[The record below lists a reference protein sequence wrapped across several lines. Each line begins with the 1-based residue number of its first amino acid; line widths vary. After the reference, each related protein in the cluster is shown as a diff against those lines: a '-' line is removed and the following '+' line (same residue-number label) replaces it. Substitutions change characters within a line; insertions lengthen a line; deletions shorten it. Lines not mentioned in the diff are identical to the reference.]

1 MIAFIE
7 QTRKCIEELVAN
19 CPAVFLAYFSLWIC
33 YDTQLTNTKIKMY
46 KTRQLSITQESI
58 KYLSKLVTELEFVK
72 SFAPIRFQKKFFFLA
87 KN

>member
-1 MIAFIE
+1 MLSLNKQE
-7 QTRKCIEELVAN
+7 NRIEELVTN

-46 KTRQLSITQESI
+46 KTRQLSKSI

-72 SFAPIRFQKKFFFLA
+72 SFTPVRFQKKIFFFA